1 MYEIKRVE
9 GEDVLK
15 RYNVIKIEI
24 DKAMVHS
31 SREWT
36 AAEIIKHVIAEPNLF
51 QVWEVLEDNTTIA
64 FATTRVLQY
73 NNFIALHIISLA
85 LNFIIYARIKG
96 KAMSSFPRPGG
107 EI

>member
-51 QVWEVLEDNTTIA
+51 QVWEVLEDNTTI
-64 FATTRVLQY
+64 LQPPEDEDEDEEDELLKLT
-73 NNFIALHIISLA
+73 IKDKKIIDGS
-85 LNFIIYARIKG
+85 R
-96 KAMSSFPRPGG
+96 R
-107 EI
+107 